1 MENKTSLIKDLNAI
15 NDELMNWDEEM
26 STVQLGRENLTKL
39 HKSISILKEAE
50 ANPTSHKL
58 YALQDRY
65 AEHRAVETAVETSK
79 TKVQTFIDEHE
90 KILIGFQ
97 RVSNNLSSQ
106 LQKWN
111 NELSNLNISKNLSET
126 VTEFLRSAGQIPLL
140 EQVSELIGLF
150 SRFYVDFL
158 SFLRRFSL

>member
-1 MENKTSLIKDLNAI
+1 MENKTSLIKDLNSI

-90 KILIGFQ
+90 KIIIGFQ

-126 VTEFLRSAGQIPLL
+126 VAEFLRSAGQIPLQFRSNFCL
-140 EQVSELIGLF
+140 YSN
-150 SRFYVDFL
+150 
-158 SFLRRFSL
+158 